1 LPSKQKAK
9 YLRRIKVEEDV
20 QENGNGAL
28 DGDAGYV
35 HGAAPFGVE
44 ELEYGNFAKRRVGEG
59 GGEGGVRE
67 VVVLGGGWKRVEEDS
82 QGAT

>member
-1 LPSKQKAK
+1 MSSDPSDDPEGFASENNDTSASDDCDESPSKQKAK

-28 DGDAGYV
+28 DGDARYV

-44 ELEYGNFAKRRVGEG
+44 ELEEGNFA
-59 GGEGGVRE
+59 
-67 VVVLGGGWKRVEEDS
+67 
-82 QGAT
+82 